1 MQENLVIVESPAKAK
16 TIEKFLGK
24 DYIVKSSFGH
34 IRDLSKKDLGIDIAE
49 GFRPIYEVPA
59 DKKKV
64 VDELARLSKEKTVWL
79 ASDEDRE
86 GEAIAWHLTEVLGL
100 PVDQTKRIVFH
111 EITKRA
117 ILEAIE
123 KPRTVNMDLVNAQQA
138 RRILDRLVGFELSPV
153 LWKKVRPALSAGRVQ
168 SVAVRLIVER
178 EREIIAFRSTPYFRV
193 VAQFHAADDPDKT
206 LFKAELSSRFET
218 REEAEAFLRSCIGA
232 GFTVI
237 RAEEKPAQRYP
248 APPFTTSTLQ
258 QEAGRKLGMSVSQ
271 TMSVAQ
277 HLYEQGLIT
286 YMRTDSVNLSQQA
299 LAQCKEEITKLY
311 GEKYSRWFNYKTKTK
326 GAQEA
331 HEAIRPSYIDRQ
343 EIEGTAAEKRLYDL
357 IWKRT
362 VASQMVC
369 AELDRTTVVI
379 GMDNTPNQF
388 VAQGEVVR
396 FDGFLRLYSES
407 TDDDQAAESGE
418 GLLPKLAEGDRVV
431 STQIT
436 ATERFTSAPARYN
449 EASLV
454 KRLEEL
460 GIGRPS
466 TYAPTITTIIN
477 RGYVVKQNRDGQ
489 KRGYVQLT
497 LADGRITAKNL
508 TENFGKEKNRL
519 SPTDIGMVVN
529 DYLEAQFGPIVDYNF
544 TARVEKEFDRIA
556 EGEITWK
563 EMIAA
568 FYGPFH
574 KMVDAAI
581 EKQTDKKGQARI
593 LGSDPKTGHTV
604 KARIG
609 RYGPMVEIE
618 GAEGEKSRFASLKK
632 GQLIE
637 SITLDEALELFA
649 LPRTLGEL
657 DGEELT
663 VGIGRY
669 GAYVRYGKSFAS
681 LAKGD
686 NPYTLTYD
694 RAVEMLRLVGLSNP
708 EQRMRQYPFEFSGG
722 MRQRA
727 MIAMALVCRPKIL
740 IADEPTT
747 ALDVTIQSQIVDL
760 MLDLRQKLRTAIL
773 IITHDMGVVADI
785 ADRVA
790 VMYAGVI
797 VEKGDVKEI
806 FFHPKHPYTWGL
818 LDSIPRPDTHGER
831 LIPIEGA
838 PPDLIAPPKGCPFAA
853 RCDYAMKICHEQMP
867 EITAEGDHEVRCWLC
882 HEFAPKVVNRYT
894 EGKEG

>member
-1 MQENLVIVESPAKAK
+1 MQDNLVIVESPAKAK

-24 DYIVKSSFGH
+24 DYVVKSSFGH
-34 IRDLSKKDLGIDIAE
+34 IRDLAKKDLGINIEE
-49 GFRPIYEVPA
+49 GFKPVYEIPA

-64 VDELARLSKEKTVWL
+64 VDELNKLAKSKTVWL

-100 PVDQTKRIVFH
+100 PVDKTKRIVFH

-123 KPRTVNMDLVNAQQA
+123 KPRTVNINLVNAQQA

-153 LWKKVRPALSAGRVQ
+153 LWKKVRPSLSAGRVQ

-178 EREIIAFRSTPYFRV
+178 EREIIAFHSTPYFRV
-193 VAQFHAADDPDKT
+193 VAQFYAPEDLDKT
-206 LFKAELSSRFET
+206 LFKAELSTRFET
-218 REEAEAFLRSCIGA
+218 ADEAEAFLHSCNGA
-232 GFTVI
+232 TFTVA

-258 QEAGRKLGMSVSQ
+258 QEAGRKLGMSVSR

-299 LAQCKEEITKLY
+299 LAQCKEEVIKLY
-311 GEKYSRWFNYKTKTK
+311 GEKYSRWYNYKTKTK

-343 EIEGTAAEKRLYDL
+343 TIEGTPEEKRLYDL

-369 AELDRTTVVI
+369 AELDRTTI
-379 GMDNTPNQF
+379 TIDMSGSKHQF

-407 TDDDQAAESGE
+407 TNDDQASESGE
-418 GLLPKLAEGDRVV
+418 GRLPKLTAGDRLE
-431 STQIT
+431 SEQIS

-477 RGYVVKQNRDGQ
+477 RGYVVKQNKEGQ
-489 KRGYVQLT
+489 KRSYTQLT
-497 LADGRITAKNL
+497 LKGGKVTREEL
-508 TENFGKEKNRL
+508 TENYGKEKNRL

-529 DYLEAQFGPIVDYNF
+529 DYLEEQFAPIIDYNF
-544 TARVEKEFDRIA
+544 TANVEKEFDRIA
-556 EGEITWK
+556 EGDITWEK
-563 EMIAA
+563 MIGD
-568 FYGPFH
+568 FYTPFH

-581 EKQTDKKGQARI
+581 TTQSTKPREVRI
-593 LGSDPKTGHTV
+593 LGTDPKTGHTV

-637 SITLDEALELFA
+637 SITLEEALELFA
-649 LPRTLGEL
+649 LPREVGEL
-657 DGEELT
+657 DGEKLV
-663 VGIGRY
+663 VGLGKY
-669 GAYVRYGKSFAS
+669 GPYVRYGKSFAS
-681 LAKGD
+681 LPKGD
-686 NPYTLTYD
+686 DPYTLTHD
-694 RAVEMLRLVGLSNP
+694 RAVEIVREHQAAAAAANTPLRSFEEDPDMLVKNGRYGA
-708 EQRMRQYPFEFSGG
+708 Y
-722 MRQRA
+722 
-727 MIAMALVCRPKIL
+727 IA
-740 IADEPTT
+740 
-747 ALDVTIQSQIVDL
+747 
-760 MLDLRQKLRTAIL
+760 
-773 IITHDMGVVADI
+773 
-785 ADRVA
+785 
-790 VMYAGVI
+790 Y
-797 VEKGDVKEI
+797 KGKNYRI
-806 FFHPKHPYTWGL
+806 
-818 LDSIPRPDTHGER
+818 
-831 LIPIEGA
+831 
-838 PPDLIAPPKGCPFAA
+838 PKGTKPEELTLEECL
-853 RCDYAMKICHEQMP
+853 KIV
-867 EITAEGDHEVRCWLC
+867 AN
-882 HEFAPKVVNRYT
+882 AK
-894 EGKEG
+894 K

>member
-1 MQENLVIVESPAKAK
+1 MQEKTQENLVIVESPAKAK
-16 TIEKFLGK
+16 TIERFLGK
-24 DYIVKSSFGH
+24 DFVVKSSFGH
-34 IRDLSKKDLGIDIAE
+34 IRDLSKKDLGIHIDE
-49 GFRPIYEVPA
+49 GFAPVYEIPS

-64 VDELARLSKEKTVWL
+64 VDELSRLAQKTKTVWL

-123 KPRTVNMDLVNAQQA
+123 KPRTVDMNLVNAQQA

-153 LWKKVRPALSAGRVQ
+153 LWKKVRPSLSAGRVQ
-168 SVAVRLIVER
+168 SVAVRLLVER

-193 VAQFHAADDPDKT
+193 VAQFHAADDPDRT
-206 LFKAELSSRFET
+206 LFRAELSTRFDT
-218 REEAEAFLRSCIGA
+218 RDEAQRFLESCTDA
-232 GFTVI
+232 GFIVAK
-237 RAEEKPAQRYP
+237 AEEKPARRYP

-299 LAQCKEEITKLY
+299 LAQCKEEITKLF
-311 GEKYSRWFNYKTKTK
+311 GERYSSWHNYKTKTK

-343 EIEGTAAEKRLYDL
+343 SIEGTSAEKRLYDL

-369 AELDRTTVVI
+369 AEIDRTTVTI
-379 GMDNTPNQF
+379 DITTSPLQF
-388 VAQGEVVR
+388 TAQGEVVR

-407 TDDDQAAESGE
+407 TDDEQTEQSGE
-418 GLLPKLAEGDRVV
+418 GLLPKMAPGDPLTAV
-431 STQIT
+431 QIT
-436 ATERFTSAPARYN
+436 ATERFTQAPARYN

-477 RGYVVKQNRDGQ
+477 RGYVVKQNKEGQ
-489 KRGYVQLT
+489 KRNYTQLT
-497 LADGRITAKNL
+497 LAGGRIDEKTL
-508 TENFGKEKNRL
+508 TENCGKEKNRL
-519 SPTDIGMVVN
+519 QPTDIGMVVN
-529 DYLEAQFGPIVDYNF
+529 DYLEAQFQPIMDYNF
-544 TARVEKEFDRIA
+544 TASVEKEFDRIA
-556 EGEITWK
+556 EGEITWDR
-563 EMIAA
+563 MIGA

-574 KMVDAAI
+574 DMVHKAI
-581 EKQTDKKGQARI
+581 EKQNDKSSQSRI
-593 LGSDPKTGHTV
+593 LGTDPETGRTV

-618 GAEGEKSRFASLKK
+618 GAEGEKGRFASLKK

-649 LPRTLGEL
+649 LPRSVGKL
-657 DGEELT
+657 DGEDLM
-663 VGIGRY
+663 VGIGKY
-669 GAYVRYGKSFAS
+669 GPYVRHGKSFAS

-686 NPYTLTYD
+686 DPYTISYD
-694 RAVEMLRLVGLSNP
+694 RAVELLRAHQAAAAAAHTPLKTFDEDPDMLVRNGRYGAYIAYKGKNYRL
-708 EQRMRQYPFEFSGG
+708 
-722 MRQRA
+722 
-727 MIAMALVCRPKIL
+727 
-740 IADEPTT
+740 
-747 ALDVTIQSQIVDL
+747 
-760 MLDLRQKLRTAIL
+760 
-773 IITHDMGVVADI
+773 
-785 ADRVA
+785 
-790 VMYAGVI
+790 
-797 VEKGDVKEI
+797 
-806 FFHPKHPYTWGL
+806 
-818 LDSIPRPDTHGER
+818 
-831 LIPIEGA
+831 
-838 PPDLIAPPKGCPFAA
+838 PKGTVPEELTLEACRKIVAA
-853 RCDYAMKICHEQMP
+853 SK
-867 EITAEGDHEVRCWLC
+867 
-882 HEFAPKVVNRYT
+882 K
-894 EGKEG
+894 

>member
-1 MQENLVIVESPAKAK
+1 MQDNLVIVESPAKAK

-24 DYIVKSSFGH
+24 DYVVKSSFGH
-34 IRDLSKKDLGIDIAE
+34 IRDLAKKDLGINIE
-49 GFRPIYEVPA
+49 QGFKPVYEIPA

-64 VDELARLSKEKTVWL
+64 VDELAKLAKSKTVWL

-100 PVDQTKRIVFH
+100 PVDRTKRIVFH

-153 LWKKVRPALSAGRVQ
+153 LWKKVKPALSAGRVQ

-193 VAQFHAADDPDKT
+193 VAQFHPAGDPEKT
-206 LFKAELSSRFET
+206 LFRAELPTRFDT
-218 REEAEAFLRSCIGA
+218 AGEAEAFLNACIGA
-232 GFTVI
+232 TFTVAK
-237 RAEEKPAQRYP
+237 AEEKPAQRYP

-258 QEAGRKLGMSVSQ
+258 QEAGRKLGMSVSR

-299 LAQCKEEITKLY
+299 LAQCKEEIIKLY
-311 GEKYSRWFNYKTKTK
+311 GEKYSRWYNYKTKTK

-331 HEAIRPSYIDRQ
+331 HEAIRPSYIERQ
-343 EIEGTAAEKRLYDL
+343 EIDGTPEEKRLYDL

-369 AELDRTTVVI
+369 AELDRTTI
-379 GMDNTPNQF
+379 TIDMSGSAHQF
-388 VAQGEVVR
+388 VAQGEVIR

-407 TDDDQAAESGE
+407 TDDDQAAEGGE
-418 GLLPKLAEGDRVV
+418 GRLPKLSAGDRLTPV
-431 STQIT
+431 QIA

-466 TYAPTITTIIN
+466 TYAPTISTIIN

-489 KRGYVQLT
+489 KRAYAQLT
-497 LADGRITAKNL
+497 LKNGKIAR
-508 TENFGKEKNRL
+508 ENLSESYGKEKSRL

-529 DYLEAQFGPIVDYNF
+529 DYLEAQFGPIIDYNF
-544 TARVEKEFDRIA
+544 TANVEKEFDRIA
-556 EGEITWK
+556 EGEITWEK
-563 EMIAA
+563 MIES

-574 KMVDAAI
+574 EMVNAAI
-581 EKQTDKKGQARI
+581 TTQSSKPREVRI
-593 LGSDPKTGHTV
+593 LGNDPRTGRTV

-618 GAEGEKSRFASLKK
+618 APEGEKSRFASLKK

-637 SITLDEALELFA
+637 SITLEEALELFA
-649 LPRTLGEL
+649 LPREVGEL
-657 DGEELT
+657 DGETLV
-663 VGIGRY
+663 VGLGKY
-669 GAYVRYGKSFAS
+669 GPYVRYGKSFAS
-681 LAKGD
+681 LPKGD
-686 NPYTLTYD
+686 DPYTLTHD
-694 RAVEMLRLVGLSNP
+694 RAVEIVREHQAAAAAANTPLRSFEEEPDMLVKNGRYGA
-708 EQRMRQYPFEFSGG
+708 Y
-722 MRQRA
+722 
-727 MIAMALVCRPKIL
+727 IA
-740 IADEPTT
+740 
-747 ALDVTIQSQIVDL
+747 
-760 MLDLRQKLRTAIL
+760 
-773 IITHDMGVVADI
+773 
-785 ADRVA
+785 
-790 VMYAGVI
+790 Y
-797 VEKGDVKEI
+797 KGKNYRI
-806 FFHPKHPYTWGL
+806 
-818 LDSIPRPDTHGER
+818 
-831 LIPIEGA
+831 
-838 PPDLIAPPKGCPFAA
+838 PKGSKPEELTLEACL
-853 RCDYAMKICHEQMP
+853 KIV
-867 EITAEGDHEVRCWLC
+867 AG
-882 HEFAPKVVNRYT
+882 AK
-894 EGKEG
+894 K

>member
-1 MQENLVIVESPAKAK
+1 MQDNLVIVESPAKAK

-24 DYIVKSSFGH
+24 DFVVKSSFGH
-34 IRDLSKKDLGIDIAE
+34 IRDLAKKDLGINIDQ
-49 GFRPIYEVPA
+49 GFKPVYEIPA

-64 VDELARLSKEKTVWL
+64 VDELAKLAKSKTVWL

-100 PVDQTKRIVFH
+100 PVEQTKRIVFH

-153 LWKKVRPALSAGRVQ
+153 LWKKVKPSLSAGRVQ

-178 EREIIAFRSTPYFRV
+178 EREIIAFRSVPYFRV

-206 LFKAELSSRFET
+206 LFKAELPTRFET
-218 REEAEAFLRSCIGA
+218 AEQAEAFLRACIGA
-232 GFTVI
+232 TFTVA

-258 QEAGRKLGMSVSQ
+258 QEAGRKLGMSVSR

-299 LAQCKEEITKLY
+299 LAQCKEEIIKLY
-311 GEKYSRWFNYKTKTK
+311 GEKYSRWYNYKTKTK

-331 HEAIRPSYIDRQ
+331 HEAIRPSYIERQ
-343 EIEGTAAEKRLYDL
+343 EIDGTPEEKRLYDL

-369 AELDRTTVVI
+369 AELDRTTI
-379 GMDNTPNQF
+379 TIDMSGSAHQF
-388 VAQGEVVR
+388 VAQGEVIR

-418 GLLPKLAEGDRVV
+418 GRLPKLAAGDRLTPV
-431 STQIT
+431 QIA

-466 TYAPTITTIIN
+466 TYAPTISTIIN

-489 KRGYVQLT
+489 KRAYAQLT
-497 LADGRITAKNL
+497 LKNGKIAR
-508 TENFGKEKNRL
+508 ENLSESYGKEKSRL

-529 DYLEAQFGPIVDYNF
+529 DYLEAQFGPIIDYNF
-544 TARVEKEFDRIA
+544 TANVEKEFDRIA
-556 EGEITWK
+556 EGEITWEK
-563 EMIAA
+563 MIES

-574 KMVDAAI
+574 EMVNAAI
-581 EKQTDKKGQARI
+581 TTQSSKPREVRI
-593 LGSDPKTGHTV
+593 LGNDPRTGRTV

-618 GAEGEKSRFASLKK
+618 APEGEKSRFASLKK

-637 SITLDEALELFA
+637 SITLEEALELFA
-649 LPRTLGEL
+649 LPREVGEL
-657 DGEELT
+657 DGEKLV
-663 VGIGRY
+663 VGLGKY
-669 GAYVRYGKSFAS
+669 GPYVRYGKSFAS
-681 LAKGD
+681 LPKGD
-686 NPYTLTYD
+686 DPYTLTHD
-694 RAVEMLRLVGLSNP
+694 RAVEIVREHQAAAAAANTPLRSFEEDPDMLVKNGRYGA
-708 EQRMRQYPFEFSGG
+708 Y
-722 MRQRA
+722 
-727 MIAMALVCRPKIL
+727 IA
-740 IADEPTT
+740 
-747 ALDVTIQSQIVDL
+747 
-760 MLDLRQKLRTAIL
+760 
-773 IITHDMGVVADI
+773 
-785 ADRVA
+785 
-790 VMYAGVI
+790 Y
-797 VEKGDVKEI
+797 KGKNYRI
-806 FFHPKHPYTWGL
+806 
-818 LDSIPRPDTHGER
+818 
-831 LIPIEGA
+831 
-838 PPDLIAPPKGCPFAA
+838 PKGVKPEELTLEACL
-853 RCDYAMKICHEQMP
+853 KIV
-867 EITAEGDHEVRCWLC
+867 AG
-882 HEFAPKVVNRYT
+882 AK
-894 EGKEG
+894 K